1 MSAGLKYFNNTKKL
15 IDNLYESEM
24 DNIIKA
30 SELCANSISKK
41 GLVFMFGAGHS
52 RIMCEEMTPR
62 QGCFPGFFALV
73 EHAVSNHS
81 AIIGPNGLRGPMF
94 LEKYDG
100 YAEEILN
107 GFKFGKND
115 VMIIISVSGIRPL
128 IVEMATGARKRG
140 LPVISM
146 VSRKHCESSKAGHKS
161 GKKLIDVSD
170 IVIDSQCPPGD
181 CVIELEGIEWKTG
194 PVSTVMGAL
203 ITNMIRCEVA
213 ERLIKKGI
221 KLELLPS
228 HQAVGN
234 PKVHDQLERFYESYR
249 LSLSHLFQ

>member
-1 MSAGLKYFNNTKKL
+1 MSAGLDYFNNTKKL
-15 IDNLYESEM
+15 IDDLRDKEM
-24 DNIIKA
+24 ENIVTA

-81 AIIGPNGLRGPMF
+81 SIIGTNGLRGPMF
-94 LEKYDG
+94 LEKYYG

-128 IVEMATGARKRG
+128 IVEMALEAKKRG

-146 VSRKHCESSKAGHKS
+146 VSRKHSEASKPGHKS

-170 IVIDSQCPPGD
+170 IIIDSQCPPGD
-181 CVIELEGIEWKTG
+181 CVIELDGLEWKTG

-213 ERLIKKGI
+213 DRLIKKGV

-234 PKVHDQLERFYESYR
+234 PKVHEQLDRFYESYR

>member
-1 MSAGLKYFNNTKKL
+1 MSAGLDYFNNTKKL
-15 IDNLYESEM
+15 IDDLRDKEM
-24 DNIIKA
+24 DNIVTA

-81 AIIGPNGLRGPMF
+81 SIIGSNGLRGPMF
-94 LEKYDG
+94 LEKYYG

-128 IVEMATGARKRG
+128 IVEMALEAKKRG
-140 LPVISM
+140 LPVIGM
-146 VSRKHCESSKAGHKS
+146 VSRKHCEASKPDHKS

-170 IVIDSQCPPGD
+170 IIIDSQCPPGD
-181 CVIELEGIEWKTG
+181 CVIELDGLEWKTG

-213 ERLIKKGI
+213 DRLIKKGM

-234 PKVHDQLERFYESYR
+234 PKVHEQLDRFYESYR

>member
-1 MSAGLKYFNNTKKL
+1 MSAGLDYFNNTIKL
-15 IDNLYESEM
+15 IDDLRDKEM
-24 DNIIKA
+24 ENIVTA

-62 QGCFPGFFALV
+62 QGCFPGFYALV

-81 AIIGPNGLRGPMF
+81 SIIGTNGLRGPMF
-94 LEKYDG
+94 LEKYYG

-128 IVEMATGARKRG
+128 IVEMALEAKKRG

-146 VSRKHCESSKAGHKS
+146 VSRKHCEASKPGHKS

-170 IVIDSQCPPGD
+170 IIIDSQCPPGD
-181 CVIELEGIEWKTG
+181 CVIELDGLEWKTG

-213 ERLIKKGI
+213 DRLIKKGM

-234 PKVHDQLERFYESYR
+234 PKVHEQLDRFYESYR
-249 LSLSHLFQ
+249 LSLSHLFK

>member
-1 MSAGLKYFNNTKKL
+1 MSAGLDYFNNTKKL
-15 IDNLYESEM
+15 IDDLRDKEM
-24 DNIIKA
+24 ENIVTA

-81 AIIGPNGLRGPMF
+81 SIIGTNGLRGPMF
-94 LEKYDG
+94 LEKYYG

-128 IVEMATGARKRG
+128 IVEMALEAKKRG
-140 LPVISM
+140 LPVIGM
-146 VSRKHCESSKAGHKS
+146 VSRKHCEASKPGHKS

-170 IVIDSQCPPGD
+170 IIIDSQCPPGD
-181 CVIELEGIEWKTG
+181 CVIELDGLEWKTG

-213 ERLIKKGI
+213 DRLIKKGV

-234 PKVHDQLERFYESYR
+234 PKVHEQLDRFYESYR

>member
-1 MSAGLKYFNNTKKL
+1 MSAGLDYFNNTKKL
-15 IDNLYESEM
+15 IDDLRDKEM
-24 DNIIKA
+24 DNIVTA

-81 AIIGPNGLRGPMF
+81 SIIGANGLRGPMF
-94 LEKYDG
+94 LEKYYG

-128 IVEMATGARKRG
+128 IVDMALEA
-140 LPVISM
+140 
-146 VSRKHCESSKAGHKS
+146 
-161 GKKLIDVSD
+161 D
-170 IVIDSQCPPGD
+170 IIIESQCPPGD
-181 CVIELEGIEWKTG
+181 CVIELDGLEWKTG

-213 ERLIKKGI
+213 DILIKKGMR
-221 KLELLPS
+221 LELLPS
-228 HQAVGN
+228 HQAIGN
-234 PKVHDQLERFYESYR
+234 PKVHEQLDRFYESYR

>member
-1 MSAGLKYFNNTKKL
+1 MSAGLDYFNNTKKL
-15 IDNLYESEM
+15 IDDLRDKEM
-24 DNIIKA
+24 DNIVTA

-73 EHAVSNHS
+73 EHAVSIHS
-81 AIIGPNGLRGPMF
+81 SIIGTNGLRGPMF
-94 LEKYDG
+94 LEKYYG

-128 IVEMATGARKRG
+128 IVEMALEAKKRG

-146 VSRKHCESSKAGHKS
+146 VSKKHCEASKPGHKS

-170 IVIDSQCPPGD
+170 IIIDSQCPPGD
-181 CVIELEGIEWKTG
+181 CVIELDGLEWKTG

-213 ERLIKKGI
+213 DILIKKGMR
-221 KLELLPS
+221 LELLPS
-228 HQAVGN
+228 HQAIGN
-234 PKVHDQLERFYESYR
+234 PKVHEQLDRFYESYR

>member
-1 MSAGLKYFNNTKKL
+1 MSAGLEYFNNTKKL

-213 ERLIKKGI
+213 ERFIKKGV

-234 PKVHDQLERFYESYR
+234 PKVHDQLEKFYESYR

>member
-1 MSAGLKYFNNTKKL
+1 MSAGLDYFNNTKKL
-15 IDNLYESEM
+15 IDDLRDKEM
-24 DNIIKA
+24 DNIVTA

-81 AIIGPNGLRGPMF
+81 SIIGTNGLRGPMF
-94 LEKYDG
+94 LEKYYG

-128 IVEMATGARKRG
+128 IVEMALEAKKRG
-140 LPVISM
+140 LPVIGM
-146 VSRKHCESSKAGHKS
+146 VSRKHCEASKPDHKS

-170 IVIDSQCPPGD
+170 IIIDSQCPPGD
-181 CVIELEGIEWKTG
+181 CVIELDGLEWKTG

-213 ERLIKKGI
+213 DRLIKKGM

-234 PKVHDQLERFYESYR
+234 PKVHEQLDRFYESYR

>member
-1 MSAGLKYFNNTKKL
+1 MSAGLDYFNNTKKL
-15 IDNLYESEM
+15 IDDLRDKEM
-24 DNIIKA
+24 ENIVTA

-81 AIIGPNGLRGPMF
+81 SIIGTNGLRGPMF
-94 LEKYDG
+94 LEKYYG

-128 IVEMATGARKRG
+128 IVEMALEAKKRG

-146 VSRKHCESSKAGHKS
+146 VSRKHCEASKPGHKS

-170 IVIDSQCPPGD
+170 IIIDSQCPPGD
-181 CVIELEGIEWKTG
+181 CVIELDGLEWKTG

-213 ERLIKKGI
+213 DRLIKKGM

-234 PKVHDQLERFYESYR
+234 PKVHEQLVRFYESYR

>member
-1 MSAGLKYFNNTKKL
+1 MSAGLEYFNNTMKL
-15 IDNLYESEM
+15 INGLRDKEM
-24 DNIIKA
+24 DNILKA

-81 AIIGPNGLRGPMF
+81 SIIGTNGLRGPMF
-94 LEKYDG
+94 LEKYYG

-107 GFKFGKND
+107 GFKFSKND

-128 IVEMATGARKRG
+128 IVEMALEAKKRG

-146 VSRKHCESSKAGHKS
+146 VSRKHCEASKPGHKS

-170 IVIDSQCPPGD
+170 IIIDSQCPPGD
-181 CVIELEGIEWKTG
+181 CVIEIDGLEWKTG

-213 ERLIKKGI
+213 ERLIKKGM

-234 PKVHDQLERFYESYR
+234 PKVHEQLDRFYESYR

>member
-1 MSAGLKYFNNTKKL
+1 MSAGLDYFNNTMKL
-15 IDNLYESEM
+15 INGLRDKEM
-24 DNIIKA
+24 DNILKA

-62 QGCFPGFFALV
+62 QGCFPGFIALV

-81 AIIGPNGLRGPMF
+81 SIIGANGLRGPMY
-94 LEKYDG
+94 LEKYYG
-100 YAEEILN
+100 YAEEILR

-128 IVEMATGARKRG
+128 IVEMALGAKKRG
-140 LPVISM
+140 LPVISI
-146 VSRKHCESSKAGHKS
+146 VSREHCESSKPGHKS

-181 CVIELEGIEWKTG
+181 CVVELDGLEWKTG

-203 ITNMIRCEVA
+203 ITNMIRCEVG
-213 ERLIKKGI
+213 ERLIKKGV

-234 PKVHDQLERFYESYR
+234 PKVHEQLDRFYESYR

>member
-1 MSAGLKYFNNTKKL
+1 MSAGLDYFNNTIKL
-15 IDNLYESEM
+15 INGLRDKEM
-24 DNIIKA
+24 DNILKA

-52 RIMCEEMTPR
+52 RIMCEEMIPR

-81 AIIGPNGLRGPMF
+81 SIIGANGLRGPMY
-94 LEKYDG
+94 LEKYYG
-100 YAEEILN
+100 YAEEILR

-128 IVEMATGARKRG
+128 IVEMALGAKKRG
-140 LPVISM
+140 LPVISI
-146 VSRKHCESSKAGHKS
+146 VSKKHCESSKPDHKS

-181 CVIELEGIEWKTG
+181 CVVELDGLEWKTG

-203 ITNMIRCEVA
+203 ITNMIRCEVG
-213 ERLIKKGI
+213 ERLIKKGV

-234 PKVHDQLERFYESYR
+234 PKVHEQLDRFYESYR

>member
-1 MSAGLKYFNNTKKL
+1 MSAGLEYFKKTKKL
-15 IDNLYESEM
+15 IDNLYDSEM
-24 DNIIKA
+24 DNIMKA

-52 RIMCEEMTPR
+52 RIMCEEMMPR

-81 AIIGPNGLRGPMF
+81 AIIGANGLRGPMY

-115 VMIIISVSGIRPL
+115 AMIIISVSGIRPL

-146 VSRKHCESSKAGHKS
+146 VSRKHCESSKPGHKS
-161 GKKLIDVSD
+161 GNKLIDVSD
-170 IVIDSQCPPGD
+170 VVIDSQCPPGD
-181 CVIELEGIEWKTG
+181 CIIELNGLEWKTG

-213 ERLIKKGI
+213 EKLIKKGI

-228 HQAVGN
+228 HQSVGN
-234 PKVHDQLERFYESYR
+234 PNVHDQLDRFYESYR
-249 LSLSHLFQ
+249 LSLSPLFQ

>member
-1 MSAGLKYFNNTKKL
+1 
-15 IDNLYESEM
+15 
-24 DNIIKA
+24 
-30 SELCANSISKK
+30 
-41 GLVFMFGAGHS
+41 
-52 RIMCEEMTPR
+52 
-62 QGCFPGFFALV
+62 
-73 EHAVSNHS
+73 
-81 AIIGPNGLRGPMF
+81 MF
-94 LEKYDG
+94 LEKYNG

-128 IVEMATGARKRG
+128 IVEMALGARKRG

-146 VSRKHCESSKAGHKS
+146 VSKKHCESSKPGHKS

-170 IVIDSQCPPGD
+170 IIIDSQCPPGD
-181 CVIELEGIEWKTG
+181 CVIELDGIEWKTG

-213 ERLIKKGI
+213 ERLVKKGM

-234 PKVHDQLERFYESYR
+234 PKVHDQLDRFYESYR
-249 LSLSHLFQ
+249 LSLSHLYQ